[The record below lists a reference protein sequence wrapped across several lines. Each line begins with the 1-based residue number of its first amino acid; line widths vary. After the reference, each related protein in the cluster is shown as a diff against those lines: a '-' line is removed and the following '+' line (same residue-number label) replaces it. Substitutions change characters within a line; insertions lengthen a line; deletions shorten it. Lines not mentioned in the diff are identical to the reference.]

1 MTEEKKIASEIMSEE
16 QLDQVAGG
24 DVSQTVSDIC
34 FFRALGVS
42 GNPSA
47 LFKKYGID
55 YKDHSGP
62 QDYSDNEY
70 VFQGYKDYA
79 HHPRIAA
86 LGKVLAGMNY
96 PGYSGKWWDLDYTK
110 NFIRDNISSDAVV

>member
-1 MTEEKKIASEIMSEE
+1 MKDEKILQDELMIDEE
-16 QLDQVAGG
+16 LDQVVGG
-24 DVSQTVSDIC
+24 NVGQTVNDIC
-34 FFRALGVS
+34 FFRALGLHGS
-42 GNPSA
+42 PSD

-55 YKDHSGP
+55 YKSHNTRND
-62 QDYSDNEY
+62 DRDNEY

-96 PGYSGKWWDLDYTK
+96 PGYSGEWWKLDYTK
-110 NFIRDNISSDAVV
+110 NFIRDHVSSDAV